1 MWYYTVESGFLMH
14 WASEFAAFLAVC
26 VGALGHDKIMHSYIV
41 PVHAEVCTKHF
52 RVPVTLSSSVM
63 QGSRG
68 GGKGGVGTL
77 DSIGWSGSIEEK
89 SEVIV

>member
-14 WASEFAAFLAVC
+14 WAFKFAAFLAVC
-26 VGALGHDKIMHSYIV
+26 MGALGHDKIMHSYIV

-77 DSIGWSGSIEEK
+77 DSIGWSWEH
-89 SEVIV
+89 